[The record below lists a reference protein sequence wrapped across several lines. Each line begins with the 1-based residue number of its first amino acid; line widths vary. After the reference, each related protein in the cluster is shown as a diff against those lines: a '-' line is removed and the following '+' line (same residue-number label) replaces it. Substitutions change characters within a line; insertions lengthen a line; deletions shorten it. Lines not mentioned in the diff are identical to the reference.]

1 MPSEMK
7 IIMENWDRFVL
18 DEEQGDSWITWRMLQ
33 DAIELVKAQKKG
45 EEDAERRKKL
55 LKLAG
60 NSGFKLLMGFLGP
73 VGAFIDV
80 TKESAET
87 ISDMVKA
94 YSQADDSKT
103 KNNPFLDLFN
113 LDDGFEDLI
122 DDKLEDQFVEKM
134 ISDIPNHINRHP
146 DQIIPDFDKV
156 VQAWLPTLNLSGTTD
171 NNVTKNN
178 ES

>member
-7 IIMENWDRFVL
+7 VIMESWDKFVL
-18 DEEQGDSWITWRMLQ
+18 NEQQDDNWVTWRMLQ
-33 DAIELVKAQKKG
+33 DAIELVKAEKQG
-45 EEDAERRKKL
+45 EETAERQKKL
-55 LKLAG
+55 LTLAG
-60 NSGFKLLMGFLGP
+60 KSGFKLLLGFLGP
-73 VGAFIDV
+73 VGAMIDV
-80 TKESAET
+80 ATESVET

-94 YSQADDSKT
+94 YSKADDSKT

-122 DDKLEDQFVEKM
+122 DDNLEDQFVEKM
-134 ISDIPNHINRHP
+134 IGDIPDHIAKHP
-146 DQIIPDFDKV
+146 DQVIPDFDQV
-156 VQAWLPTLNLSGTTD
+156 VQAWLPTLNLSGTTN